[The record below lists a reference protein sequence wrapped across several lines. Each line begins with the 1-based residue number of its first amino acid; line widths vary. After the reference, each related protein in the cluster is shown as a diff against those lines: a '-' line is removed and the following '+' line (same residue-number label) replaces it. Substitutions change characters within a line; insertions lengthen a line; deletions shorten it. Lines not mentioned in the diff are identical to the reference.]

1 MSRPIRIL
9 HLISTTDVGGAETSL
24 ARLVTGLDRERF
36 ENLVVSMT
44 TLGPVGIE
52 LQKAGIRV
60 AALGMHKGLPDPRGI
75 VRLAR
80 IVRQFKPDII
90 QGWMYHANLLSLLFG
105 RGGRKVFWNIRC
117 SDMDLSQYGS
127 IYRWTVKAGA
137 RLSGQSDLVIANSE
151 AGRKWH
157 ERLGYKPRH
166 WQIIPNGID
175 TNLFKPDRKAGRH
188 VRQDLGIPQDATVI
202 GLIARFDPM
211 KDHATFFRAATILQ
225 ADRPD
230 IHFILAG
237 RDVEPANPAIKSL
250 IAELTRLQQIHLLGE
265 RPDIPAVLNAL
276 NVACLSSISE
286 GFPNVLTEAMSC
298 GLPCVSTA
306 VGDAAAIIADTGLIA
321 PPAAPEAA
329 LAAALKRL
337 CALDHAERQE
347 LGQRAR
353 QRVVDNYSL
362 ERFIQNYA
370 ELYQNRSGLKP

>member
-175 TNLFKPDRKAGRH
+175 TDVFKPDPEAGNLT
-188 VRQDLGIPQDATVI
+188 RQELGIPQDATAI
-202 GLIARFDPM
+202 GIIARFDPM
-211 KDHATFFRAATILQ
+211 KDHATFFKAAASLQ
-225 ADRPD
+225 AERPD
-230 IHFILAG
+230 VHFILAG
-237 RDVEPANPAIKSL
+237 RDVDQGNLTIRKMMAAFSKPEQVHL
-250 IAELTRLQQIHLLGE
+250 IGE
-265 RPDIPAVLNAL
+265 RPDIPAVLNVL
-276 NVACLSSISE
+276 DLACLSSISE
-286 GFPNVLTEAMSC
+286 GFPNAPAEAMSC

-306 VGDAAAIIADTGLIA
+306 VGDAAALIDGTGRVV
-321 PPAAPEAA
+321 PPAEPQA
-329 LAAALKRL
+329 LAAALREL
-337 CALDHAERQE
+337 CNLDRSKRQE
-347 LGQRAR
+347 LGRQAR
-353 QRVVDNYSL
+353 QRVVANYSL
-362 ERFIQNYA
+362 ERFIQSYA
-370 ELYQNRSGLKP
+370 DLYQNRSGIKP

>member
-175 TNLFKPDRKAGRH
+175 TDVFKPDPEAGNLI
-188 VRQDLGIPQDATVI
+188 RQELGIPQDATAI

-211 KDHATFFRAATILQ
+211 KDHATFFKAAASLQ

-230 IHFILAG
+230 LHFILAG
-237 RDVEPANPAIKSL
+237 RGVEPTNRAIPKMMADL
-250 IAELTRLQQIHLLGE
+250 PRPEQFHLLGE
-265 RPDIPAVLNAL
+265 RTDIPAIMNAL
-276 NVACLSSISE
+276 NLACLSSISE
-286 GFPNVLTEAMSC
+286 GFPNVLAEAMSC

-306 VGDAAAIIADTGLIA
+306 VGDAAMIIAGTGLTV
-321 PPAAPEAA
+321 PPAEPQAMATA
-329 LAAALKRL
+329 LREL
-337 CALDHAERQE
+337 CNLDQTKRQE
-347 LGQRAR
+347 LGRRAR
-353 QRVVDNYSL
+353 LRIIENYSL
-362 ERFIQNYA
+362 TKFISSYA
-370 ELYQNRSGLKP
+370 QIYQDLAKF